1 MSAAV
6 AELSLIDPFRLCL
19 ALGPVAIYLLLLGA
33 INFSRRPFLVS
44 GTRDA
49 AVLGLA
55 VSGLMIVGPLELFV
69 PIHAVLRFGP
79 YVWGFL
85 ILLYAMGLTLLLLF
99 SRPRLVVYNVTTN
112 ELRPILA
119 EVVARLDQEA
129 RWAGDSLLL
138 PNLGAQLHLDSL
150 RAMRNVSLVATGPR
164 QSHLG
169 WRQLEVALRAALGQC
184 EVPRNPRSISL
195 ISAGLLLLVF
205 LLLTIAQD
213 PQAVAEAMFDMI
225 RL

>member
-1 MSAAV
+1 VSAAV
-6 AELSLIDPFRLCL
+6 AELSLIDPFRSCL

-99 SRPRLVVYNVTTN
+99 SRPRLVVYNVN
-112 ELRPILA
+112 AQELRPILA
-119 EVVARLDQEA
+119 
-129 RWAGDSLLL
+129 
-138 PNLGAQLHLDSL
+138 
-150 RAMRNVSLVATGPR
+150 
-164 QSHLG
+164 
-169 WRQLEVALRAALGQC
+169 
-184 EVPRNPRSISL
+184 
-195 ISAGLLLLVF
+195 
-205 LLLTIAQD
+205 
-213 PQAVAEAMFDMI
+213 
-225 RL
+225 